1 MEAMPNGEL
10 EREVEE
16 DRISSIQL
24 STVYIQIFQ
33 LSKVGYDV
41 DIMHAEVRRVISPI
55 FIWILTIDVSTCS
68 KFAADSATLSS
79 SLSWC
84 CVI

>member
-1 MEAMPNGEL
+1 MEAIPNGEL

-16 DRISSIQL
+16 DKISSIQL

-41 DIMHAEVRRVISPI
+41 DSRYHA
-55 FIWILTIDVSTCS
+55 W
-68 KFAADSATLSS
+68 
-79 SLSWC
+79 
-84 CVI
+84 